1 MYDDFFEATG
11 SKLKPGEGT
20 GEVTGGIRKGKR
32 KHRGVR
38 FVDEEVEKDEEDE
51 AEEGEDR
58 DVMVR
63 MKGDL
68 FDEDEDEPDEQSEWF
83 RRKAGS

>member
-38 FVDEEVEKDEEDE
+38 FVDEE
-51 AEEGEDR
+51 GENR